1 MTRLGTVVTTGRGPA
16 TAATLDSLVRAR
28 LDEVVVVTPPTV
40 GARLLIW
47 LRALVGQRGWALVE
61 SESAGIGGQ
70 LSDGL
75 ARASSE
81 WLMTLTAGECLVRQS
96 VPHLRRVL
104 AANPSSGFVA
114 AAARVVAQDIDDVLV
129 PVDVTSP
136 AAFDPADPCLRA
148 VCWHRPTM
156 ADAGGFDRDLTST
169 PRYDLWLR
177 LLSRGVSGEAMSAPV
192 VEVPVA
198 PASALYEEI
207 SADAHG
213 AEVGAVHERHR
224 ALLEAHAI
232 ALLLARAERVARLGA
247 RHAGGEQAPSAA
259 AAMPG
264 PLPAASHMGR
274 RASPLSLDWG
284 YDRGGPLDR
293 IYIEQFIEAN
303 AGDVRGAVLEVQEPG
318 YSTRFGGRAV
328 TRIDVLDIDETNV
341 GATILA
347 DLRAVAHLPD
357 SVYDCIVLTQ
367 TLHVIPEMTEAVAEC
382 HRLLRPGGVL
392 LATLPALSRVCLEYG
407 RDGDFWRVTP
417 AGARRL
423 FEPVFGVDVEIT
435 TFGNVLAGSAF
446 LHGVGAAEAPRDMDI
461 ADPYNPTL
469 VGVRARK
476 AGAAQ
481 APGVIEGRRDSGLVL
496 LYHRV
501 QSGDPDPHEI
511 AVTPDAFAGQM
522 AWLARHCAVLP
533 LDALLDG
540 AMRRRL
546 PPRAVAITFDD
557 GYLDTL
563 ETAAPCLSRLR
574 LPATCFVATVDLDG
588 PHVFWWDRLAAALLD
603 GDAPPA
609 LTVTLAGRDWRFATG
624 TPGERVLA
632 HSVLY
637 THAREATPAD
647 RSRLLADLVAWRGGD
662 ATPARCRR
670 LTADELRSLTASG
683 VTLGAHS
690 VTHPLMTHLS
700 RAQQLEEIAAS
711 TSHLERLAGSRVTG
725 FAYPF
730 GAVDDAVREAAREA
744 GVRCAFTC
752 EPRALSRRDDLWRL
766 PRVDARTQPIERFG
780 GLIDSLLAGDAR

>member
-1 MTRLGTVVTTGRGPA
+1 MTRLGTVVITGRG
-16 TAATLDSLVRAR
+16 AATVASLDSIVRAS
-28 LDEVVVVTPPTV
+28 LDEVVVVAPPTV
-40 GARLLIW
+40 DVRLLTW
-47 LRALVGQRGWALVE
+47 LRALVAQRGWSLVE
-61 SESAGIGGQ
+61 SDSATVGGL

-81 WLMTLTAGECLVRQS
+81 WVMALTAGECLVRPS
-96 VPHLRRVL
+96 MPHLRRVCEGH
-104 AANPSSGFVA
+104 PSRGFVA
-114 AAARVVAQDIDDVLV
+114 SGAAAVAQDLDEVVV
-129 PVDVTSP
+129 PADVTSP

-148 VCWHRPTM
+148 VCWHRATVT
-156 ADAGGFDRDLTST
+156 DAGGFDPDLTST

-177 LLSRGVSGEAMSAPV
+177 LLSRGVAGEAMPAPV
-192 VEVPVA
+192 VQVPVA
-198 PASALYEEI
+198 PGSAMYEEI

-213 AEVGAVHERHR
+213 TEVATVHQRHR
-224 ALLEAHAI
+224 SLLEAHAI
-232 ALLLARAERVARLGA
+232 AVLLSRAEKVARLGA
-247 RHAGGEQAPSAA
+247 RQARGEQAPAA
-259 AAMPG
+259 PTAPEPQP
-264 PLPAASHMGR
+264 PLSQMGH

-293 IYIEQFIEAN
+293 IYIEQFVEAN

-318 YSTRFGGRAV
+318 YTARFGGPAV
-328 TRIDVLDIDETNV
+328 TCSDVIDIDETNV

-423 FEPVFGVDVEIT
+423 FEPAFGVDVEIT
-435 TFGNVLAGSAF
+435 TFGNALAGSAF
-446 LHGVGAAEAPRDMDI
+446 LHGVGAAEAPRDLDF
-461 ADPYNPTL
+461 ADPYNPML
-469 VGVRARK
+469 VGVRARR
-476 AGAAQ
+476 AGADG
-481 APGVIEGRRDSGLVL
+481 APGVLESRRDCGLVL

-511 AVTPDAFAGQM
+511 AITPEAFAGQM
-522 AWLARHCAVLP
+522 AWLAGHCAVLP
-533 LDALLDG
+533 LDELLDG
-540 AMRRRL
+540 ARRRRL
-546 PPRAVAITFDD
+546 PPRAVAVTFDD

-563 ETAAPCLSRLR
+563 ETAAPGLARHR
-574 LPATCFVATVDLDG
+574 LPATCFVATADLDG
-588 PHVFWWDRLAAALLD
+588 PHVFWWDRLAATLLS
-603 GDAPPA
+603 GDSPPA
-609 LTVTLAGRDWRFATG
+609 LTVTLAGRECSFATS

-637 THAREATPAD
+637 KQAREATPAD
-647 RSRLLADLVAWRGGD
+647 RSRLIADLVAWRGSD
-662 ATPARCRR
+662 PTSARCRR

-683 VTLGAHS
+683 FTLGAHS

-700 RAQQLEEIAAS
+700 RAQQLDEITAS
-711 TSHLERLAGSRVTG
+711 TTHLERLAGSAVTS

-730 GAVDDAVREAAREA
+730 GAVDDAVRDAAREA

-752 EPRALSRRDDLWRL
+752 EPRALSRRDDMWRL
-766 PRVDARTQPIERFG
+766 PRVDARTQPIERFVG
-780 GLIDSLLAGDAR
+780 MIDSLLGGDAG